1 MAKKGMTIMKTL
13 DRERAREISNY
24 IWSLHFV
31 KETLRVD
38 VAVYDDEQPPID
50 AYVSKVRYAIK
61 VNPTIK
67 LEDIKQFLLQKG
79 YITD

>member
-1 MAKKGMTIMKTL
+1 MAIKGMTIRKTL

-38 VAVYDDEQPPID
+38 VAVYDDAKDIE
-50 AYVSKVRYAIK
+50 AYVSRVRYAVK
-61 VNPTIK
+61 VNPNVK
-67 LEDIKQFLLQKG
+67 LEDVKQFLFKKG